1 MTRPGTLLIRADAG
15 PGIGV
20 GHVMRCLGLAQA
32 WQDRG
37 GRAAFATAAMP
48 PVLASRL
55 ASEGLA
61 VHAIAAEP
69 ASGEDASR
77 TKALAEDADWLLV
90 DGYNFTAP
98 WLRQVRGKAR
108 VALWTDHAHADDLPV
123 NLVLNQNPHAESNLY
138 RLSAPGAR
146 LLLGPDFIVLRREF
160 TEPLARRA
168 ARSSVRRLLVT
179 FGGGNA
185 AGAHDAFLD
194 AAELLGARLP
204 PTTLLVGHAHP
215 EREAIFARAARHPAV
230 KAQVATD
237 GFPALVE
244 DSDLAVS
251 AAGATLW
258 ELAALGVPS
267 LALVIAENQEP
278 LARHLQSRGAGVSLG
293 WLSGATGGLIATQL
307 DRLIERTD
315 AFVAMSRAALSL
327 VDGRGAQR
335 VCDALSAPA

>member
-1 MTRPGTLLIRADAG
+1 MPTLGTLLIRADAG
-15 PGIGV
+15 PVIGV

-37 GRAAFATAAMP
+37 GRVAFATAAMP

-55 ASEGLA
+55 ASEGMA

-69 ASGEDASR
+69 ASGEDAHR
-77 TKALAEDADWLLV
+77 TKALAKDADWLLV
-90 DGYNFTAP
+90 DGYNFTTQ
-98 WLRQVRGKAR
+98 WLRQVRGNTP
-108 VALWTDHAHADDLPV
+108 VAIWTDHAHADDLPV
-123 NLVLNQNPHAESNLY
+123 NLVLNQNPHAESTLY

-160 TEPLARRA
+160 IEPLARRS
-168 ARSSVRRLLVT
+168 ARSYVRRLLVT
-179 FGGGNA
+179 FGGGIA

-204 PTTLLVGHAHP
+204 QTTLLVGHDHP
-215 EREAIFARAARHPAV
+215 SCDAIFARAARYPAV
-230 KAQVATD
+230 KAQIATD
-237 GFPALVE
+237 GFSALVE

-278 LARHLQSRGAGVSLG
+278 LAQHLQSRGAGVSLG
-293 WLSGATGGLIATQL
+293 WLSSATGGLIATQL
-307 DRLIERTD
+307 DRLLERTD
-315 AFVAMSRAALSL
+315 AFAAMSRAALAL
-327 VDGRGAQR
+327 VDGHGAQR
-335 VCDALSAPA
+335 VCDALTTSA